1 MPKVANLVEV
11 FSSIQGEAKYVGYRQ
26 VFVRFTG
33 CNLNCK
39 YCDTSVSHNEHMQ
52 CSIEQVAGQ
61 RNFSQMDNPIDIHT
75 LAEKINKLLIL
86 PHHSVSFTGGE
97 PLCSADFIH
106 AIAKKINC
114 KLYLETNGT
123 LYHELEKII
132 NDIDII
138 SMDIKLPSVTDKI
151 LWEEHGHFLQI
162 AKQKELFVKLV
173 ISGET
178 TKEEFNQA
186 IDLIADVDCNIPLI
200 IQPVT
205 PINNCTSVTPEEVL
219 DYQEVA
225 LEKLNDV
232 RVIPQTHKFLDQM

>member
-1 MPKVANLVEV
+1 MQKVANLVEV

-26 VFVRFTG
+26 VFVRFLG

-61 RNFSQMDNPIDIHT
+61 RNFFQMNNPIDIHT

-106 AIAKKINC
+106 DIAKQINC

-132 NDIDII
+132 HDIDII
-138 SMDIKLPSVTDKI
+138 SMDIKLPSVTDRT
-151 LWEEHGHFLQI
+151 LWEEHKRFLQI
-162 AKQKELFVKLV
+162 AKQKELFVKIV

-186 IDLIADVDCNIPLI
+186 ISLIANIDCNIPLI

-219 DYQEVA
+219 DYQEIA